1 MYTVCCLGVAS
12 VVRTAEGS
20 DDSCGHVYGT
30 MNTVCCMDVASAV
43 RTAEHLRACIWY
55 DVHSVLYGRGISGEV
70 S

>member
-1 MYTVCCLGVAS
+1 MGVASVVRTAEGADDSCEHVYDTMLTVCCMGVAS

-30 MNTVCCMDVASAV
+30 INM
-43 RTAEHLRACIWY
+43 
-55 DVHSVLYGRGISGEV
+55 YGRGISSED